1 MNPLDWLRETKSW
14 LWLAAVVALIVLSV
28 FALGR
33 CSQDDRIDDARNA
46 QDQAEARTE
55 SAVEA
60 IEQIDA
66 LNQRGA
72 VDYKEAEEA
81 KNAIRQADPADRRRV
96 GDYQLCRLQQRTDCE
111 DGL

>member
-14 LWLAAVVALIVLSV
+14 LWLSAVVALIVLAV
-28 FALGR
+28 FVLGR

-72 VDYKEAEEA
+72 VDYKKAEEA

-96 GDYQLCRLQQRTDCE
+96 GDYQLCRLQQRTNCE
-111 DGL
+111 NGL

>member
-1 MNPLDWLRETKSW
+1 MNPFAAFRETKSW
-14 LWLAAVVALIVLSV
+14 LWLAAFVGLLVIVVFV
-28 FALGR
+28 LGR
-33 CSQDDRIDDARNA
+33 CSQNDRLRQERANTEKS
-46 QDQAEARTE
+46 EARTE

-60 IEQIDA
+60 IDKIDA

-96 GDYQLCRLQQRTDCE
+96 GDYQLCRLQQRTDC
-111 DGL
+111 DRMQ

>member
-1 MNPLDWLRETKSW
+1 MMFLRETKSW
-14 LWLAAVVALIVLSV
+14 LWLSAVVALIVLAV
-28 FALGR
+28 FVLGR

>member
-1 MNPLDWLRETKSW
+1 MFGLSAFATRLII
-14 LWLAAVVALIVLSV
+14 LGVIVLV
-28 FALGR
+28 ILGLGIGY
-33 CSQDDRIDDARNA
+33 CSQRDRAKESREEA
-46 QDQAEARTE
+46 AQAEARTE

>member
-1 MNPLDWLRETKSW
+1 MTFLRETKSW
-14 LWLAAVVALIVLSV
+14 LWLAAVVALIVLAV
-28 FALGR
+28 FVLGR
-33 CSQDDRIDDARNA
+33 CSQDDRIEDARNA

-96 GDYQLCRLQQRTDCE
+96 GDYQLCLLQQRTDCD